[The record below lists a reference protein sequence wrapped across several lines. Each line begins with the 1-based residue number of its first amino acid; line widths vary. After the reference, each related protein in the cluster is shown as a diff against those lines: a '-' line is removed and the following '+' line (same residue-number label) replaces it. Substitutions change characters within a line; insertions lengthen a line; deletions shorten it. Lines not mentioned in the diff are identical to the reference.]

1 MDSNHI
7 FPLHK
12 CTVANALMKG
22 DALPLD
28 YRVNNHVKK
37 FWYLLYELFIHL
49 IQGLYVQAKRFL
61 LTVFTIFPPFTYL
74 LIWNIQSYFS
84 IIISHFLKMYVANST
99 QDLENITKSS
109 NDISSY
115 LFGATSF
122 ENLASVLKL
131 YFCNLRYSFS

>member
-1 MDSNHI
+1 MFSLVISIKRPDVDSNHI

-84 IIISHFLKMYVANST
+84 IIISHFLKNVCCQFNTRSRKHNKII
-99 QDLENITKSS
+99 E
-109 NDISSY
+109 
-115 LFGATSF
+115 
-122 ENLASVLKL
+122 
-131 YFCNLRYSFS
+131 